1 VKPRPR
7 KALLDTNLLLLW
19 LVAQT
24 DPKLLDSFKR
34 VNTFTPPDIDLLRKL
49 LRDLPEQI
57 TTPHVLSETSNFVR
71 QASPPFRNALSEQL
85 GLFIMGV
92 DEIYKPAASLIERE
106 EFIALGLTDTGI
118 ADVSERAVV
127 ITTDYKLSG
136 KITAGGGNA
145 INFNQQ
151 RSNKLLEK
159 TPDTF

>member
-1 VKPRPR
+1 
-7 KALLDTNLLLLW
+7 LLW

-71 QASPPFRNALSEQL
+71 QASP
-85 GLFIMGV
+85 LFIMGV